1 MHPPGDGPWLALVV
15 LVDRFWERLAQRR
28 VVEVS
33 AGGEPFAPL
42 DELLAQDLL
51 RLGVIGV
58 GVQSVGFER
67 RDART
72 IRPRDRFECTGARPQ
87 LTPTRLVYERTREV
101 AFGACG
107 RPARVVVRLAQLE
120 AGRRVKLRIGAP
132 WP

>member
-1 MHPPGDGPWLALVV
+1 MALVV
-15 LVDRFWERLAQRR
+15 IEYRFWKTLAQRR

-42 DELLAQDLL
+42 DELRAQDLL

-72 IRPRDRFECTGARPQ
+72 IRPRDRFQCTRARPQ

>member
-1 MHPPGDGPWLALVV
+1 MPPPEVSLWLALIV
-15 LVDRFWERLAQRR
+15 LEYRLLKMLAQRR

-33 AGGEPFAPL
+33 AGGETLAPI
-42 DELLAQDLL
+42 DERQAQDLL
-51 RLGVIGV
+51 RLVVVGV
-58 GVQSVGFER
+58 GVQSVGFEG

-72 IRPRDRFECTGARPQ
+72 IRPRDRLQCTRARPQ